1 MSSEVF
7 RLFEKLVWVPKHQRP
22 KNTLFSVVFQQKVYV
37 EVGISDFT
45 TYLIMTN
52 ILTEEENNETKNFE
66 AKEETLYESV
76 FIYLNT

>member
-1 MSSEVF
+1 
-7 RLFEKLVWVPKHQRP
+7 
-22 KNTLFSVVFQQKVYV
+22 
-37 EVGISDFT
+37 
-45 TYLIMTN
+45 MTN